1 MCDPQT
7 GQVSRPWADF
17 FAALLTRVGGAGE
30 VLTLSEV
37 VLEQATS
44 PVAGLEA
51 RLLAVLAD
59 LEMAA
64 LSAPAP
70 RPTATVA
77 APAVPPDTTLQQA
90 LLDTTLAVLLELRRL
105 RVGLGQLV
113 GSDLTLTNET
123 DEL

>member
-7 GQVSRPWADF
+7 GRVSRPWADF
-17 FAALLTRVGGAGE
+17 FAALLTRVGGAGD
-30 VLTLSEV
+30 VLPLSEV
-37 VLEQATS
+37 VVEQATS
-44 PVAGLEA
+44 PVAALEA

-64 LSAPAP
+64 LAAPAP

-77 APAVPPDTTLQQA
+77 APADTTLQQA
-90 LLDTTLAVLLELRRL
+90 LLDTNLAVLLELRRL

-113 GSDLTLTNET
+113 DSDLTLTNET
-123 DEL
+123 DDL